1 MKKILIIEDDKVI
14 SDSIADFLN
23 NYGYVAVQVFDFQN
37 AGEIVRKDKPHLVL
51 LDIKLG
57 NFDGFKI
64 CEDIRKF
71 SPVPVIF
78 ITSLEDNLSYIKA
91 LSLGSDD
98 LITKP
103 FSKERLLMKIES
115 LLRRTYTY
123 GNLSGIE
130 AKGYTLGEDMI
141 LRKNEIIV
149 ELTKNEYRILKILFE
164 NKGAVVSRNSIME
177 SLWETSEFI
186 DDNTLSVSVNRLRKK
201 LADYGIT
208 DLIET
213 KVGAGYRV

>member
-1 MKKILIIEDDKVI
+1 
-14 SDSIADFLN
+14 
-23 NYGYVAVQVFDFQN
+23 
-37 AGEIVRKDKPHLVL
+37 
-51 LDIKLG
+51 
-57 NFDGFKI
+57 
-64 CEDIRKF
+64 
-71 SPVPVIF
+71 
-78 ITSLEDNLSYIKA
+78 
-91 LSLGSDD
+91 
-98 LITKP
+98 
-103 FSKERLLMKIES
+103 MKIES

-130 AKGYTLGEDMI
+130 AKGYTLGEDMV
-141 LRKNEIIV
+141 LRKKDVSV

>member
-23 NYGYVAVQVFDFQN
+23 KYGYHALQVFDFQN

-91 LSLGSDD
+91 LSLGGDD

-141 LRKNEIIV
+141 LRKNDVIV